1 MRPTGGG
8 LTMPKGT
15 LIAAMNIGRAAEDEF
30 QDWYD
35 TEHLP
40 ERQRVPGFLAC
51 ERWIGVDDRRISL
64 ATYDLESVT
73 VLQSPGYLA
82 IGGENLSPWSKRV
95 TSQVDRLMR
104 FEGDQILPG
113 EQLPPAKAGGLLLN
127 AMNIAPELEAEF
139 NEWYDKEHIPAL
151 AAVPGVLAARRFR
164 GTGNR
169 KYVALYHLAT
179 PAVQESAEWKQ
190 ARQSEWTSRLQP
202 HFRDHLRLVTRR
214 YVRGA

>member
-1 MRPTGGG
+1 
-8 LTMPKGT
+8 MPKGT

-40 ERQRVPGFLAC
+40 ERQRVPGFLVC

-127 AMNIAPELEAEF
+127 AMNIAPGLEAEF